1 MIQKTQV
8 NLSKGHPISFCME
21 KGCLNSAGIVS
32 AEVLGTH
39 NMGSSH
45 SFNATGFTALSFLEA
60 MAALVVL
67 VVVWHAHTLLQYRKL
82 LFYSLLN
89 LSLWCSSKN
98 PVTQWWFWLKKET
111 KFSSPQRKPQVTN
124 STWCLW
130 MFSQRRTPSFAMVS
144 VLGFERNWRGEQS
157 SSWESGWGGVSCRSP
172 SFVFG
177 QAESLPAIESTLI
190 SNASV
195 FHHQICVRCNGYSL
209 AFNVSSD
216 VTFSY
221 SSACYGDC
229 QPKK

>member
-1 MIQKTQV
+1 MLEQCWDREWKGARNTQHGLLPLILCHWLYSFIFFRS
-8 NLSKGHPISFCME
+8 NGSISGI
-21 KGCLNSAGIVS
+21 GCGVTCTYTPL
-32 AEVLGTH
+32 
-39 NMGSSH
+39 
-45 SFNATGFTALSFLEA
+45 
-60 MAALVVL
+60 
-67 VVVWHAHTLLQYRKL
+67 YRKL
-82 LFYSLLN
+82 LFYSLLS

-98 PVTQWWFWLKKET
+98 PVTQWWFWLENEK
-111 KFSSPQRKPQVTN
+111 KFSSPQRKHQVTN

-130 MFSQRRTPSFAMVS
+130 MFSQRRTPRFAMVS
-144 VLGFERNWRGEQS
+144 ILGFERNWRGEQS
-157 SSWESGWGGVSCRSP
+157 SSWESGWGRVSCHSP

-229 QPKK
+229 QPKNNSIATTT